1 MNQPTLKDRF
11 QYWFDNHMSKGG
23 MALFRILI
31 IFSVL
36 LILLLTGL
44 MVLTGLVKHPDGNA
58 SVFWDTLIT
67 MFNAWFPSFED
78 GYVSEETFS
87 AGYLI
92 LNVIA
97 AIVGLL
103 LTSVLIGIITSA
115 IEEKI
120 MSLRKGTSI
129 VLEENH
135 TIVLGFYP
143 GEYTLINQ
151 LILAAAGKPCT
162 IVVAEDMEKDEL
174 EQYIRDNIDVPNN
187 IKIICRTADI
197 CDPADLE
204 KLAPEKARVI
214 IISPTTDERTVKSLL
229 AVSMLIND
237 DTHSKVRVGA
247 IVSSDDYRFPPTI
260 ASKHNVTTLQTNN
273 TLAKII
279 AHSCTQPGLSEVFRE
294 IFNFEGSE
302 LYNVTLKDIAG
313 LTFEELSYGLEKA
326 VPIGILR
333 NEKAILNPPADTV
346 LKEEDTIFIFAE
358 DKYNYH
364 FQKKTLP
371 NLEHVRDTVREEPQA
386 GKILILGE
394 NSSLGIVLSELPE
407 NAKEVVVAGLKNEE
421 QKEIVRYLERISPEL
436 SISIDDSNLK
446 SIKNLTYLT
455 EDIDHIVILSD
466 YSEEEEKADM
476 QNIFYLLHLRDIRT
490 TWQRNYNITAEM
502 RRERNQSLVVTGDST
517 DFVVASN
524 MSSLFLAQ
532 LAESP
537 ELYAVFR
544 ELLSNEGNE
553 IFLKNAENMHC
564 TGTYTVAELRLRTL
578 VQNYIF
584 IGYRIREEEHCV
596 FNPGLNDEI
605 TLTENDSVIVIGEH

>member
-1 MNQPTLKDRF
+1 MNQPTMKERF
-11 QYWFDNHMSKGG
+11 QYWFDNRMSKGG

-36 LILLLTGL
+36 LVLLLTGF
-44 MVLTGLVKHPDGNA
+44 MILTGLVKHPDGNA

-67 MFNAWFPSFED
+67 MFNAWFPSYED
-78 GYVSEETFS
+78 GQITEEIFS
-87 AGYLI
+87 TGYLI
-92 LNVIA
+92 LNVFA

-129 VLEENH
+129 VLEEDH
-135 TIVLGFYP
+135 IIVLGFYP
-143 GEYTLINQ
+143 GEYTLLHQ

-174 EQYIRDNIDVPNN
+174 EAYIQDNIDIPKNV
-187 IKIICRTADI
+187 KIICRTADI
-197 CDPADLE
+197 CDPTDLE
-204 KLAPEKARVI
+204 KLAPERARVI
-214 IISPTTDERTVKSLL
+214 IISPTSDDRTVKALL
-229 AVSMLIND
+229 AVSMLISD
-237 DTHSKVRVGA
+237 AKSKVRVGA
-247 IVSSDDYRFPPTI
+247 IVSTDDYQFPPTI
-260 ASKHNVTTLQTNN
+260 AKKHNVTTLQTNN

-302 LYNVTLKDIAG
+302 LYNVTLKDIDG
-313 LTFEELSYGLEKA
+313 LTFEELSYGLEQA
-326 VPIGILR
+326 VPIGIFR
-333 NEKAILNPPADTV
+333 NEQAFLNPPADTV
-346 LKEEDTIFIFAE
+346 LKESDSIFIFAE
-358 DKYNYH
+358 DKYSYH
-364 FQKKTLP
+364 FNKKPLP
-371 NLEHVRDTVREEPQA
+371 EIEHIRDIAAEEKPA
-386 GKILILGE
+386 GKILVLGE
-394 NSSLGIVLSELPE
+394 NESLSIVLNELPE
-407 NAKEVVVAGLKNEE
+407 NAKEVIVAGLKNEE

-436 SISIDDSNLK
+436 SITIDDSNLK
-446 SIKNLTYLT
+446 SVKNLIYLT

-490 TWQRNYNITAEM
+490 TYQRNYNITAEM
-502 RRERNQSLVVTGDST
+502 RRERNQSLVASEDST

-524 MSSLFLAQ
+524 MASLFLAQ

-537 ELYAVFR
+537 ELYTVFR

-553 IFLKNAENMHC
+553 IYLKNAANMRC
-564 TGTYTVAELRLRTL
+564 AGTYTVAELRLRTL
-578 VQNYIF
+578 IQNYIF
-584 IGYRIREEEHCV
+584 IGYRKKEDERSI
-596 FNPGLNDEI
+596 FNPALDEEI
-605 TLTENDSVIVIGEH
+605 TLTADDSIIVIGEK

>member
-44 MVLTGLVKHPDGNA
+44 MVLTGLVRHPDGNA

-78 GYVSEETFS
+78 GYVSDEVFS

-143 GEYTLINQ
+143 GEYTLIYQ

-204 KLAPEKARVI
+204 KLAPEKAKVI

-302 LYNVTLKDIAG
+302 LYNVQLKDIAG

-326 VPIGILR
+326 VPIDILR
-333 NEKAILNPPADTV
+333 NEQAILNPPADT
-346 LKEEDTIFIFAE
+346 LIQEDDTIFVFAE
-358 DKYNYH
+358 NKYSYH
-364 FQKKTLP
+364 FQKKPLP
-371 NLEHVRDTVREEPQA
+371 NLEHIRDSVREEPQA

-490 TWQRNYNITAEM
+490 TYQRNYNITAEM

-553 IFLKNAENMHC
+553 IFLKNAGNMHC

-584 IGYRIREEEHCV
+584 IGYRNHEEEHCV
-596 FNPGLNDEI
+596 FNPGLNEEI
-605 TLTENDSVIVIGEH
+605 TLTEKDSVIVIGEN